1 VNFAEIAVALVD
13 LSDWLSEW
21 TETGSI
27 WYLKR
32 LAANDTLA
40 NKSHQVGPYIPKEL
54 LFEAFPRLGD
64 SDRKNPDVIVEA
76 FIDSHADHRQVRAV
90 WYNNAL
96 LETDGT
102 RNEARITR
110 WGGGSSALLDPDSTG
125 ALTVFIFRPPG
136 PDGAR
141 ELRIWVCGHATEEDL
156 IEERISPVE
165 PGQHVVWRPNV
176 ADVERVIEISKGRLP
191 TCRLS
196 RDQLPPGW
204 LTVFPAAIEIVR
216 KVRELR
222 PLPQERPDVRLV
234 RRRECEFELF
244 QSVEE
249 AIESQNINR
258 GFPSVADF
266 LTHAQRLLQRRKA
279 RSGKSLELQTRE
291 LLLEEGFIAGQDF
304 SHNPES
310 DPGKRPDFLFP
321 SEVAYKNA
329 TFPATRLRM
338 LAAKTTCK
346 DRWRQILNE
355 ADRIPRKHLLTLQ
368 EGVSEN
374 QYAEMKAAG
383 VQLVIPL
390 PLVERF
396 PQSIRPELM
405 TLEKFIE
412 SVRHLAVLG

>member
-1 VNFAEIAVALVD
+1 MAVVD
-13 LSDWLSEW
+13 LSDWLNEW
-21 TETGSI
+21 TESGSI

-40 NKSHQVGPYIPKEL
+40 NKSHQAGPYIPKEL
-54 LFEAFPRLGD
+54 LFEAFPALD
-64 SDRKNPDVIVEA
+64 NPEAKNPDVIVEA
-76 FIDSHADHRQVRAV
+76 FIDSHADHRQVRAI

-110 WGGGSSALLDPDSTG
+110 WGGGASAVLDPDSTG
-125 ALTVFIFRPPG
+125 ALAVFVFRPPAA
-136 PDGAR
+136 DGSR
-141 ELRIWVCGHATEEDL
+141 EMRIWVCSHATEEDL

-165 PGQHVVWRPNV
+165 PGQHVIWRPDS
-176 ADVERVIEISKGRLP
+176 ADIQRVTDIAKGKLP
-191 TCRLS
+191 SCRLT

-204 LTVFPAAIEIVR
+204 LTVFPAAIEIVH

-222 PLPQERPDVRLV
+222 PMPGEPADIRLM

-244 QSVEE
+244 QSIEE
-249 AIESQNINR
+249 VIEGERLSR
-258 GFPSVADF
+258 GFRSVTDF
-266 LTHAQRLLQRRKA
+266 LIDAQRVLQRRKA
-279 RSGKSLELQTRE
+279 RSGKSLELQVRE
-291 LLLEEGFIAGQDF
+291 LLLEEGFVEHQDF

-321 SEVAYKNA
+321 SQRAYKNE
-329 TFPATRLRM
+329 TFPDSRLRM
-338 LAAKTTCK
+338 LATKTTCR

-355 ADRIPRKHLLTLQ
+355 ADRIRQKHLLTLQ

-390 PLVERF
+390 PLVGKF
-396 PQSIRPELM
+396 PESIQPELI
-405 TLEKFIE
+405 TVEQFIE
-412 SVRHLAVLG
+412 SVRHLALLS

>member
-1 VNFAEIAVALVD
+1 MALVD

-54 LFEAFPRLGD
+54 LFEVFPALDD
-64 SDRKNPDVIVEA
+64 SDRKNPDIIVEA

-96 LETDGT
+96 FETGGT

-141 ELRIWVCGHATEEDL
+141 ELRIWVCSHATEEDL

-165 PGQHVVWRPNV
+165 PGQHVIWRPNV
-176 ADVERVIEISKGRLP
+176 ADVERVSDMAKGKLAS
-191 TCRLS
+191 CRLA
-196 RDQLPPGW
+196 REQLPPGW
-204 LTVFPAAIEIVR
+204 LTAFPSAADIVR

-222 PLPQERPDVRLV
+222 PLADERPDIRLV

-266 LTHAQRLLQRRKA
+266 LTHAQRLLQRRKS

-304 SHNPES
+304 THNPES

-321 SEVAYKNA
+321 SELAYKDA
-329 TFPATRLRM
+329 TFPAARLRM

-374 QYAEMKAAG
+374 QHAEMKAAG

-396 PQSIRPELM
+396 PQSIRPELI
-405 TLEKFIE
+405 TLEQFIE
-412 SVRHLAVLG
+412 SVRHLAVLS